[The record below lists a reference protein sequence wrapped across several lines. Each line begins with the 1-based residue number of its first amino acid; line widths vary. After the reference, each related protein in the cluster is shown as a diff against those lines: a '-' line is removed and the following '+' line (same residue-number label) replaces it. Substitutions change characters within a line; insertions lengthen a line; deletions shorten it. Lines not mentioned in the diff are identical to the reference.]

1 MDLLDSFEI
10 GELKLS
16 LDVSAKGQVG
26 EMLSWRNK

>member
-16 LDVSAKGQVG
+16 LDVPAKGQVG